1 MDELRESLRRGDADA
16 GGEQPVD
23 FAVDDKKMIK
33 KIANL
38 NDQLLSLG
46 EASTVEDSKESRNVA
61 VSPLS
66 IDRLLDW
73 MFMCMHL
80 QTKDLPKL
88 FTDTDNDPLDG
99 GDKKLLKWEI

>member
-1 MDELRESLRRGDADA
+1 LGFTL
-16 GGEQPVD
+16 EQIIPAFV
-23 FAVDDKKMIK
+23 AI
-33 KIANL
+33 I
-38 NDQLLSLG
+38 SG

-99 GDKKLLKWEI
+99 RDKKLLKWEI